1 MPIRIIFYELLVPE
15 TGHVL
20 NRPLR
25 VALPDQKLMDA
36 LQGSAGVE
44 LLLWD
49 LTGPAPEGR
58 IDLLV
63 PPYMGKPG
71 ALAAL
76 EGVDVGLVQS
86 QSIGYDG
93 VADVLPDGCVFAN
106 AAGVHETSTAEL
118 ALGMIIASQRGMADF
133 ARNQATGTWDNSQR
147 PSLADRRVLLVG
159 YGGVGKAIEAR
170 LLPFETEV
178 TRMASREREDAG
190 GRIFGIDS
198 LYEQLPLHEIVVVSV
213 PLSEQTRQLVDAKFL
228 AAMPDGALLVNVA
241 RGPVADTNALLAET
255 SSGRLRAALDVT
267 DPEPLPADHPLWTT
281 PGVLITPHV
290 GGASSAMFP
299 RMVRLVKQQIGLM
312 LAGKAPV
319 NVVLGVPQR
328 GVTSGP

>member
-1 MPIRIIFYELLVPE
+1 MSPR
-15 TGHVL
+15 
-20 NRPLR
+20 LR
-25 VALPDQKLMDA
+25 VCLPDQKLLDA
-36 LQGSAGVE
+36 LEPIDGVDFV
-44 LLLWD
+44 LWD

-58 IDLLV
+58 LDLLV
-63 PPYMGKPG
+63 PAYMGKPA

-93 VADVLPDGCVFAN
+93 VADVLPKGCVFAN

-118 ALGMIIASQRGMADF
+118 ALGMMIASQRGMADF
-133 ARNQATGTWDNSQR
+133 VRNQASGTWDNSQR

-170 LLPFETEV
+170 LLPFEAHV
-178 TRMASREREDAG
+178 TRMASREREDQAG
-190 GRIFGIDS
+190 KIFGIDS

-213 PLSEQTRQLVDAKFL
+213 PLSEQTQQLVDAKFL

-241 RGPVADTNALLAET
+241 RGPVADTDALLAET

-267 DPEPLPADHPLWTT
+267 DPEPLPAGHPLWST

-299 RMVRLVKQQIGLM
+299 RMVRLIRQQIGL
-312 LAGKAPV
+312 LLEGKDPV
-319 NVVLGVPQR
+319 NVVLGGSSR
-328 GVTSGP
+328 G

>member
-1 MPIRIIFYELLVPE
+1 M
-15 TGHVL
+15 TA
-20 NRPLR
+20 PLR
-25 VALPDQKLMDA
+25 VAVPDQKMLDA
-36 LQGSAGVE
+36 LGAPAGVE

-49 LTGPAPEGR
+49 LAGPAPEGR

-71 ALAAL
+71 VLVALVGL
-76 EGVDVGLVQS
+76 DVGLVQS

-93 VADVLPDGCVFAN
+93 VADVLPDGIVFAN

-118 ALGMIIASQRGMADF
+118 ALGMVIASQRGMADF
-133 ARNQATGTWDNSQR
+133 ARNQASGTWDNSQR

-170 LLPFETEV
+170 LLPFETDV
-178 TRMASREREDAG
+178 TRMASREREDAAG
-190 GRIFGIDS
+190 KIFGIDS
-198 LYEQLPLHEIVVVSV
+198 LYEQLPLHDIVVVSV
-213 PLSEQTRQLVDAKFL
+213 PLSGQTRHLVDAKFL

-241 RGPVADTNALLAET
+241 RGPVADTEALLAEA
-255 SSGRLRAALDVT
+255 SQGRLRAALDVT
-267 DPEPLPADHPLWTT
+267 DPEPLPAGHPLWTT

-299 RMVRLVKQQIGLM
+299 RMVRLVKKQIGL
-312 LAGKAPV
+312 LLEGKEPV
-319 NVVLGVPQR
+319 NVVLGGAP
-328 GVTSGP
+328 G

>member
-1 MPIRIIFYELLVPE
+1 MSRLRVSLPSQELLE
-15 TGHVL
+15 
-20 NRPLR
+20 
-25 VALPDQKLMDA
+25 ALEPTD
-36 LQGSAGVE
+36 GVDFV
-44 LLLWD
+44 LWD
-49 LTGPAPEGR
+49 LAGPAPEGKL
-58 IDLLV
+58 DLLV
-63 PPYMGKPG
+63 PGYMGKPS
-71 ALAAL
+71 ALSAL

-93 VADVLPDGCVFAN
+93 VADVLPAGCVFAN

-118 ALGMIIASQRGMADF
+118 AVGMMIASQRGLPDF
-133 ARNQATGTWDNSQR
+133 VRNQASGTWDNTQR

-178 TRMASREREDAG
+178 TRMASRAREEAG
-190 GRIFGIDS
+190 RSVLGIDA
-198 LYEQLPLHEIVVVSV
+198 LYEQLPLHGIVVVSV
-213 PLSEQTRQLVDAKFL
+213 PLGEATQKLVDAKFL

-241 RGPVADTNALLAET
+241 RGPVADTDALVAET

-299 RMVRLVKQQIGLM
+299 RMVRLIRKQIGL
-312 LAGKAPV
+312 LLEGREPV
-319 NVVLGVPQR
+319 NVVLR
-328 GVTSGP
+328 

>member
-1 MPIRIIFYELLVPE
+1 MSPR
-15 TGHVL
+15 
-20 NRPLR
+20 LR
-25 VALPDQKLMDA
+25 VCLPDQKLLDA
-36 LQGSAGVE
+36 LEPMDGVDFV
-44 LLLWD
+44 LWD

-58 IDLLV
+58 FDLLV
-63 PPYMGKPG
+63 PAYMGKPA

-93 VADVLPDGCVFAN
+93 VADVLPKGCVFAN
-106 AAGVHETSTAEL
+106 AASVHETSTAEL
-118 ALGMIIASQRGMADF
+118 ALGMMVASQRGIADYV
-133 ARNQATGTWDNSQR
+133 RNQASGTWDNSQR

-170 LLPFETEV
+170 LLPFETSV
-178 TRMASREREDAG
+178 TRMASREREDSAG
-190 GRIFGIDS
+190 KIFGIDA
-198 LYEQLPLHEIVVVSV
+198 LYEQLPVHEIVVVSV
-213 PLSEQTRQLVDAKFL
+213 PLSEQTQQLVDAKFL

-241 RGPVADTNALLAET
+241 RGPVADTDALLAET

-299 RMVRLVKQQIGLM
+299 RMVRLIRQQIGLM
-312 LAGKAPV
+312 LEGKEPV
-319 NVVLGVPQR
+319 NVVLG
-328 GVTSGP
+328 GSSES

>member
-1 MPIRIIFYELLVPE
+1 M
-15 TGHVL
+15 TG
-20 NRPLR
+20 RLR
-25 VALPDQKLMDA
+25 VCLPDQRLIDA
-36 LQGSAGVE
+36 LKPMDGVE
-44 LLLWD
+44 FVLWD

-58 IDLLV
+58 LDLLV
-63 PPYMGKPG
+63 PGYMGKPA
-71 ALAAL
+71 ALGAL

-93 VADVLPDGCVFAN
+93 VAAVLPAGVTFAN

-118 ALGMIIASQRGMADF
+118 AVGMMVASQRGIPDF
-133 ARNQATGTWDNSQR
+133 VRNQETGTWDNSQR

-178 TRMASREREDAG
+178 TRMASRGREDERG
-190 GRIFGIDS
+190 TIYGIDS

-213 PLSEQTRQLVDAKFL
+213 PLSEQTQQLVDAKFL

-241 RGPVADTNALLAET
+241 RGPVADTDALLSEAST
-255 SSGRLRAALDVT
+255 GRLRVALDVT
-267 DPEPLPADHPLWTT
+267 DPEPLPADHPLWTS

-299 RMVRLVKQQIGLM
+299 RMVRLLRKQIGL
-312 LAGKAPV
+312 LLEGRDPV
-319 NVVLGVPQR
+319 NVVLP
-328 GVTSGP
+328 

>member
-1 MPIRIIFYELLVPE
+1 MSAR
-15 TGHVL
+15 
-20 NRPLR
+20 LR
-25 VALPDQKLMDA
+25 VCLPDQKLLDA
-36 LQGSAGVE
+36 LEPTDGVDFV
-44 LLLWD
+44 LWD

-58 IDLLV
+58 LDLLV
-63 PPYMGKPG
+63 PGYMGKPA

-93 VADVLPDGCVFAN
+93 VADVLPAGCVFAN

-118 ALGMIIASQRGMADF
+118 AVGMMIASQRGIPDF
-133 ARNQATGTWDNSQR
+133 VRNQASGTWDNTQR
-147 PSLADRRVLLVG
+147 ASLADRRVLLVG

-170 LLPFETEV
+170 LLPFEAEV
-178 TRMASREREDAG
+178 TRMGSRTREDDRG
-190 GRIFGIDS
+190 TVYGIDS

-213 PLSEQTRQLVDAKFL
+213 PLSEQTAQLVDAKFL
-228 AAMPDGALLVNVA
+228 AAMPDDALLVNVA
-241 RGPVADTNALLAET
+241 RGPVADTDALLAET

-267 DPEPLPADHPLWTT
+267 DPEPLPAGHALWTT

-299 RMVRLVKQQIGLM
+299 RMVRLIRKQIGL
-312 LAGKAPV
+312 LLDGKEPV
-319 NVVLGVPQR
+319 NVVLR
-328 GVTSGP
+328 

>member
-1 MPIRIIFYELLVPE
+1 MSPR
-15 TGHVL
+15 
-20 NRPLR
+20 LR
-25 VALPDQKLMDA
+25 VCLPDQKLLDA
-36 LQGSAGVE
+36 LEPMDGVDFV
-44 LLLWD
+44 LWD

-58 IDLLV
+58 FDLLV
-63 PPYMGKPG
+63 PAYMGKST

-93 VADVLPDGCVFAN
+93 VADVLPKGCVFAN
-106 AAGVHETSTAEL
+106 AASVHETSTAEL
-118 ALGMIIASQRGMADF
+118 ALGMMIASQRGITDYV
-133 ARNQATGTWDNSQR
+133 RNQASGTWDNSQR

-170 LLPFETEV
+170 LLPFETSV
-178 TRMASREREDAG
+178 TRMASREREDSAG
-190 GRIFGIDS
+190 KIFGIDA

-213 PLSEQTRQLVDAKFL
+213 PLSEQTQQLVDAKFL

-241 RGPVADTNALLAET
+241 RGPVADTDALLAET

-267 DPEPLPADHPLWTT
+267 DPEPLPADHPLWNT

-299 RMVRLVKQQIGLM
+299 RMVRLIRQQIGLM
-312 LAGKAPV
+312 LEGKEPV
-319 NVVLGVPQR
+319 NVVLGASSE
-328 GVTSGP
+328 G

>member
-1 MPIRIIFYELLVPE
+1 V
-15 TGHVL
+15 TA
-20 NRPLR
+20 PLR
-25 VALPDQKLMDA
+25 VALPDQKMLDA
-36 LQGSAGVE
+36 LGASAGVE

-49 LTGPAPEGR
+49 LAGPAPEGR

-71 ALAAL
+71 ALVAL

-93 VADVLPDGCVFAN
+93 VADVLPGGVVFAN

-118 ALGMIIASQRGMADF
+118 ALGMMIASQRGMADF
-133 ARNQATGTWDNSQR
+133 ARNQAAGTWDNSQR

-170 LLPFETEV
+170 LLPFETDV
-178 TRMASREREDAG
+178 TRMASREREDAAG
-190 GRIFGIDS
+190 KIFGIDS
-198 LYEQLPLHEIVVVSV
+198 LFEQLPLHDIVVVSV
-213 PLSEQTRQLVDAKFL
+213 PLNGQTRHLVDAKFL

-241 RGPVADTNALLAET
+241 RGPVADTEALLAEA
-255 SSGRLRAALDVT
+255 SQGRLRAALDVT
-267 DPEPLPADHPLWTT
+267 DPEPLPADHLLWTT

-299 RMVRLVKQQIGLM
+299 RMVRLVKKQIGL
-312 LAGKAPV
+312 LLEGKEPV
-319 NVVLGVPQR
+319 NVVLGGAP
-328 GVTSGP
+328 G

>member
-1 MPIRIIFYELLVPE
+1 V
-15 TGHVL
+15 TA
-20 NRPLR
+20 PLR
-25 VALPDQKLMDA
+25 VALPDQKMLDA
-36 LQGSAGVE
+36 LEAAAGVE

-63 PPYMGKPG
+63 PPYMGKPTV
-71 ALAAL
+71 LAAL

-93 VADVLPDGCVFAN
+93 VADVLPEGCVFAN

-118 ALGMIIASQRGMADF
+118 ALGMMIASQRGMADF

-170 LLPFETEV
+170 LLPFETDV

-190 GRIFGIDS
+190 GKIFGIDS
-198 LYEQLPLHEIVVVSV
+198 LYEQLPLHDIVVVSV
-213 PLSEQTRQLVDAKFL
+213 PLSGQTRQLVDAKFL

-241 RGPVADTNALLAET
+241 RGPVADTEALLAEA
-255 SSGRLRAALDVT
+255 SSGRLRVAVDVT

-312 LAGKAPV
+312 LEGREPV
-319 NVVLGVPQR
+319 NVVLGGAP
-328 GVTSGP
+328 G